1 MNEITPEIRKANV
14 DDIESLTPLFK
25 ELDALHVEMMP
36 ENFKPFEGPTRPVE
50 LLQQK
55 VASLDKALFIALQG
69 TKVAGFVDVQKSS
82 NPPYPMFVQRDF
94 ALVDNVYVSP
104 EFRGTG
110 LAHNLFQRAKEWAK
124 EQGLLSL
131 QLKVY
136 NKNEGAIRFYQKE
149 GLIPLSTTF
158 EIEL

>member
-82 NPPYPMFVQRDF
+82 NPPTLCLCREILRLLITYMFRQNLEARG
-94 ALVDNVYVSP
+94 LLITC
-104 EFRGTG
+104 FRGRKSG
-110 LAHNLFQRAKEWAK
+110 QK
-124 EQGLLSL
+124 
-131 QLKVY
+131 
-136 NKNEGAIRFYQKE
+136 NKAY
-149 GLIPLSTTF
+149 
-158 EIEL
+158 